1 LKPEEANVSFN
12 FADHSDS
19 LVMEEKGTTQQEKHM
34 ALLVATIAA
43 FLTPFMGAA
52 LNVALPAVGRDLGAD
67 AILLNLTATVYLLA
81 TAVFLLP
88 FGRLADIAG
97 RKKIFTYGLILFT
110 ISSAAGAL
118 SPGIYWLIVSRV
130 FQGIGSAMIF
140 GTGVAIISSVFPP
153 GERGRALGI
162 NVAAV
167 YTGLSAGPFAG
178 GFLTQYFGWRSIFWM
193 LVPIG
198 FFSVF
203 MVVWKLKG
211 EWTGARKGAFDY
223 KGALLYMFTLTVLM
237 MGLSQVPDLIGY
249 PLLAVSIVSL
259 VLFVRLESATADPL
273 MEIGLFRM
281 NRVFAWSNLAAL
293 INYSAT
299 FGVGFLLSFYFQYIK
314 GMSPAEAGLVL
325 VIQPVIMAV
334 FSPLT
339 GRLSDRIQPRVLAST
354 GMAFTT
360 VALAMLAFAGYE
372 TSLGYFI
379 FVLSLIGIGFA
390 LFSSPNTNAIMGS
403 VDSRYYG
410 VASGSVGT
418 MRMIG
423 QMLSMGIVLILFSVL
438 IGKTE
443 ITPQVHGPFLQSMQ
457 IAFSLF
463 AVFCF
468 LGIFASVA
476 RGKTHRV
483 RS

>member
-1 LKPEEANVSFN
+1 MVHVLEVESVN
-12 FADHSDS
+12 FAGKSGI
-19 LVMEEKGTTQQEKHM
+19 MEEKVPTRQEKRA

-43 FLTPFMGAA
+43 FLTPFMGAS
-52 LNVALPAVGRDLGAD
+52 LNVALPEVGRDLDAD

-88 FGRLADIAG
+88 FGRLADILG
-97 RKKIFTYGLILFT
+97 RKKIFSYGLILFT
-110 ISSAAGAL
+110 LSSAAGAV
-118 SPGIYWLIVSRV
+118 SPGMMWLLVSRV

-140 GTGVAIISSVFPP
+140 GTGVAIISSVFPA

-178 GFLTQYFGWRSIFWM
+178 GMLTEYLGWRSIFWM
-193 LVPIG
+193 LVPLGSMAII
-198 FFSVF
+198 
-203 MVVWKLKG
+203 MVRWKLKG
-211 EWTGARKGAFDY
+211 EWTGTRKGKFDVR
-223 KGALLYMFTLTVLM
+223 GALLYMFTLTILM
-237 MGLSQVPDLIGY
+237 VGLSQVPDVKGY
-249 PLLAVSIVSL
+249 PLLFLSL
-259 VLFVRLESATADPL
+259 VALVVFIRLENSTKDPL
-273 MEIGLFRM
+273 MEIRLFRL

-314 GMSPAEAGLVL
+314 GLTPSEAGLVL

-334 FSPLT
+334 FSPVT
-339 GRLSDRIQPRVLAST
+339 GRLSDRIQPQVLASA

-360 VALAMLAFAGYE
+360 LALALLAFADYD
-372 TSLGYFI
+372 TPLWYF
-379 FVLSLIGIGFA
+379 FMVLSLIGIGFA

-423 QMLSMGIVLILFSVL
+423 QMLSMGIVLILFSIL
-438 IGKTE
+438 IGKAE
-443 ITPQVHGPFLQSMQ
+443 ITPEVHGAFLQSMRT
-457 IAFSLF
+457 AFILF

-468 LGIFASVA
+468 FGIFASIA
-476 RGKTHRV
+476 RGKV
-483 RS
+483 R

>member
-1 LKPEEANVSFN
+1 MVHVLEVESVN
-12 FADHSDS
+12 FAGKTGI
-19 LVMEEKGTTQQEKHM
+19 MEEKFPTRQEKRA

-43 FLTPFMGAA
+43 FLTPFMGAS
-52 LNVALPAVGRDLGAD
+52 LNVALPEVGRDLDAD

-88 FGRLADIAG
+88 FGRLADIMG
-97 RKKIFTYGLILFT
+97 RKKIFSYGLILFT
-110 ISSAAGAL
+110 LSSAAGAV
-118 SPGIYWLIVSRV
+118 SPGMMWLLVSRV

-140 GTGVAIISSVFPP
+140 GTGVAIISSVFPA

-178 GFLTQYFGWRSIFWM
+178 GMLTEYLGWRSIFWM
-193 LVPIG
+193 LVPLGIMAIIL
-198 FFSVF
+198 VR
-203 MVVWKLKG
+203 WKLKG
-211 EWTGARKGAFDY
+211 EWTGTRKGKFDVR
-223 KGALLYMFTLTVLM
+223 GALLYMFTLTILM
-237 MGLSQVPDLIGY
+237 VGLSQVPDVTGY
-249 PLLAVSIVSL
+249 PLLFLSL
-259 VLFVRLESATADPL
+259 VALVVFVRLENRTKDPL
-273 MEIGLFRM
+273 MEIRLFRL

-314 GMSPAEAGLVL
+314 GLTPSEAGLVL

-334 FSPLT
+334 FSPVT
-339 GRLSDRIQPRVLAST
+339 GRLSDRIQPQVLASA

-360 VALAMLAFAGYE
+360 LALALLAFADYD
-372 TSLGYFI
+372 TPLWYF
-379 FVLSLIGIGFA
+379 FMVLSLIGIGFA

-423 QMLSMGIVLILFSVL
+423 QMLSMGIVLILFSIL
-438 IGKTE
+438 IGKAE
-443 ITPQVHGPFLQSMQ
+443 ITPEVHGPFLQSMRT
-457 IAFSLF
+457 AFILF

-468 LGIFASVA
+468 FGIFASIA
-476 RGKTHRV
+476 RGKV
-483 RS
+483 R